1 MTGAWTLGH
10 MPLNQRAKIFS
21 PYAALKG
28 FENLIKQQE
37 ETYEEMPELS
47 EDQYEDLNF
56 AIKCIKAGDYVSI
69 RYYRDFHIR
78 TISGAISRLA
88 VEKKEIFIDSK
99 RLGFEELIEI
109 NL

>member
-1 MTGAWTLGH
+1 MTGTWALGH

-56 AIKCIKAGDYVSI
+56 AIKCVKAGDYVSI
-69 RYYRDFHIR
+69 RYYRDLHIR
-78 TISGAISRLA
+78 TVSGTISRLT